1 LTGAFAEAIF
11 STGKQLGSVRVPQP
25 PESATQLL
33 LRWREGD
40 REALRSLI
48 PLVYK
53 ELRQAAHRCLR
64 SERSGHTLESTAL
77 VHEVYMRLAGSHP
90 PAIENRAH
98 FVAIAAKLMRQIL
111 VDYARKRGAAKR
123 GPDYKVELHEGL
135 YLPQNQSVDIVALD
149 HALDRL
155 SQRDEQQEKIVEL
168 RFFGGLTVE
177 ETAQVL
183 EISPATVKR
192 DWSMAKAWLT
202 REVGRS
208 IRGEDRPVGAGEGT
222 V

>member
-1 LTGAFAEAIF
+1 MPHSSDSA
-11 STGKQLGSVRVPQP
+11 
-25 PESATQLL
+25 SATRLL
-33 LRWREGD
+33 ARWKSGD
-40 REALRSLI
+40 QEALPALI

-53 ELRQAAHRCLR
+53 ELRNAAHRCLR
-64 SERSGHTLESTAL
+64 DERSDHTLQSTEL
-77 VHEVYMRLAGSHP
+77 VHEVYLRMAGADP

-111 VDYARKRGAAKR
+111 VDYARRRAAVKR
-123 GPDYKVELHEGL
+123 GPQYKVELDESF
-135 YLPQNQSVDIVALD
+135 YLPERQNVDIVE
-149 HALDRL
+149 LDRALTRL
-155 SQRDEQQEKIVEL
+155 SSCDAQQEKVVEL

-208 IRGEDRPVGAGEGT
+208 IGGEDRPVGENQGT